1 MPRIPR
7 GLALMTL
14 TLLVWSNHPQAVYA
28 AGGHQH
34 KMSPML
40 QEEKS
45 HAPVKTTMEE
55 LHHMGGVPPG
65 WKFNIP
71 EGDADAGRK
80 VYIEMKCY
88 TCHQIAGEKFP
99 KVDPEERKPGPDL
112 TGMGAHHPR
121 DYFAEAVLNPNAVI
135 LTDKPGFLG
144 KDGLSIMPDYN
155 DTLSIKQWIDLATYL
170 KSLRGGMKHEMKQ
183 TTGHGQKK

>member
-1 MPRIPR
+1 MPGIPR
-7 GLALMTL
+7 GLAVITL
-14 TLLVWSNHPQAVYA
+14 ALFFWLNQLHGAY

-34 KMSPML
+34 KQSPTA
-40 QEEKS
+40 QEETS
-45 HAPVKTTMEE
+45 HAPVKTTMDE
-55 LHHMGGVPPG
+55 LHQMGGVPPG

-80 VYIEMKCY
+80 VYIGMECY
-88 TCHQIAGEKFP
+88 TCHRIAGEKFP

-135 LTDKPGFLG
+135 LTDEPGYLG

-155 DTLSIKQWIDLATYL
+155 DTLTLRQWIDLATYL
-170 KSLRGGMKHEMKQ
+170 KSLRGEMKHDMKM
-183 TTGHGQKK
+183 KMK

>member
-14 TLLVWSNHPQAVYA
+14 ALLIWSNQPQIAYA
-28 AGGHQH
+28 SGGHQH
-34 KMSPML
+34 KQSPMA
-40 QEEKS
+40 QEETPV
-45 HAPVKTTMEE
+45 APIRITMED
-55 LHHMGGVPPG
+55 LHQAGGVPKG

-80 VYIEMKCY
+80 VYIGMECY
-88 TCHQIAGEKFP
+88 TCHRIAGEKFP
-99 KVDPEERKPGPDL
+99 EVRPEERKPGPDL

-135 LTDKPGFLG
+135 LT
-144 KDGLSIMPDYN
+144 YN
-155 DTLSIKQWIDLATYL
+155 DTLTIKQWIDLATYL
-170 KSLRGGMKHEMKQ
+170 KSLRGG
-183 TTGHGQKK
+183 

>member
-1 MPRIPR
+1 MPGIPR

-14 TLLVWSNHPQAVYA
+14 ALLIWSNQPQIACA
-28 AGGHQH
+28 GGGHQH
-34 KMSPML
+34 KQSPTA
-40 QEEKS
+40 QEETS
-45 HAPVKTTMEE
+45 HAPVKTTMDE
-55 LHHMGGVPPG
+55 LHQMGGVPPG

-80 VYIEMKCY
+80 VYIGMECY
-88 TCHQIAGEKFP
+88 TCHRIAGEKFP

-135 LTDKPGFLG
+135 LTDEPGYLG

-155 DTLSIKQWIDLATYL
+155 DTLTLRQWIDLATYL
-170 KSLRGGMKHEMKQ
+170 KSLRGEMKHDMKM
-183 TTGHGQKK
+183 KMK